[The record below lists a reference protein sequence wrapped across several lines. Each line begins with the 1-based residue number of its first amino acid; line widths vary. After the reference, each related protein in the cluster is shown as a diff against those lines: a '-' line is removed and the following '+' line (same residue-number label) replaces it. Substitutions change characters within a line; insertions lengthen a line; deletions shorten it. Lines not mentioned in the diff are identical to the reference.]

1 MSIPSKT
8 TSKVKFLAKIIN
20 VFQGLKYDHSQNMGE
35 NIEYVVLNIPSDFSL
50 AEKDALKKAG
60 KGQNLEVLSIFV
72 DEDCF
77 EEVVVSYLN
86 NRKETKT
93 VITLDLR
100 YGFEFETCVFA
111 TSVDDEYYLVMEA
124 NYTLRELLTLKCKDI
139 KEDKSLNAIIRGLLT
154 R

>member
-1 MSIPSKT
+1 
-8 TSKVKFLAKIIN
+8 
-20 VFQGLKYDHSQNMGE
+20 MGE

-72 DEDCF
+72 DKDCF

-139 KEDKSLNAIIRGLLT
+139 KEDKSLNAIIRGLPDPLKNPD
-154 R
+154 